1 MPDCNTI
8 DIKAKHIY
16 EAHKEEWEK
25 LYNGKIIAI
34 DIDADDFVSV
44 GDHLREVSLQARKER
59 PGHRFF
65 VRRVGKNSAVA
76 RLRNRNYA

>member
-16 EAHKEEWEK
+16 KAHQEEWEK

-34 DIDADDFVSV
+34 DIDANDFVSV
-44 GDHLREVSLQARKER
+44 GDHLREVSLQARKN
-59 PGHRFF
+59 GQ
-65 VRRVGKNSAVA
+65 
-76 RLRNRNYA
+76 